1 MLEITK
7 DELRPAG
14 EPASRPEENN
24 DQAIQIWGL
33 ASAAGIAI
41 GSVGTWAS
49 LGPLSIGGTSSSG
62 GKVALALGVIML
74 IIVALHYWSL
84 SWNREITSF
93 VTAIGGLITAGVGIY
108 GTIEILGAGTTIFG
122 ISITPSIGWGLVI
135 VDLAA
140 ISLIVWS
147 WISYQ
152 QTHPQNG

>member
-1 MLEITK
+1 VLEIKK

-14 EPASRPEENN
+14 ESASRPGENN

-49 LGPLSIGGTSSSG
+49 LGPFSLGGTSGSG
-62 GKVALALGVIML
+62 GKIALALGVITL
-74 IIVALHYWSL
+74 IIVALHYWSP
-84 SWNREITSF
+84 SWNREITGF
-93 VTAIGGLITAGVGIY
+93 VTGIAGLITAGVGIH
-108 GTIEILGAGTTIFG
+108 GTIKILGAGTTIFG
-122 ISITPSIGWGLVI
+122 VSITPSIGWGLVV

-140 ISLIVWS
+140 LSLIVWS
-147 WISYQ
+147 WISYK

>member
-14 EPASRPEENN
+14 EPAPRQEENN

-62 GKVALALGVIML
+62 GKAALALGVITL
-74 IIVALHYWSL
+74 IIVALHYWSP

-93 VTAIGGLITAGVGIY
+93 VTAIGGLIAAGVGIY

-152 QTHPQNG
+152 QTHPQNV